1 MRALC
6 TGGSWHLA
14 ISVWLSQSGKNQR
27 LVREGVQRST
37 VQHADYRSTKTRK
50 SAQPGCCCCV
60 TALQHSLTAPEVLHP
75 HRLRQSERF
84 EDSKM
89 QRCRA
94 TWTRGSNA
102 SMQQNHAT
110 QPIQRRCS
118 STITT
123 SRRAGRSQLSTTACA
138 SRRTSVVHMAPRRS
152 GAEVK

>member
-1 MRALC
+1 MYVTACVSRISARRRHDTLC
-6 TGGSWHLA
+6 EPCAPEDPGTWQHRCGFRSLARTGGSCVKEFRDLLYSMRA
-14 ISVWLSQSGKNQR
+14 PGASRQGSQLNQ
-27 LVREGVQRST
+27 VV
-37 VQHADYRSTKTRK
+37 V
-50 SAQPGCCCCV
+50 
-60 TALQHSLTAPEVLHP
+60 LQHSLTAPEVLHL

-123 SRRAGRSQLSTTACA
+123 SRRAGRSQQL
-138 SRRTSVVHMAPRRS
+138 HAPPV
-152 GAEVK
+152 GLQ

>member
-6 TGGSWHLA
+6 TGGSWQHRCGFRSLA
-14 ISVWLSQSGKNQR
+14 RTGGSCVKEFKDLLYSMQTTGAPRQGSQLNQ
-27 LVREGVQRST
+27 VV
-37 VQHADYRSTKTRK
+37 V
-50 SAQPGCCCCV
+50 
-60 TALQHSLTAPEVLHP
+60 LQHSLTAPEVLHL

-138 SRRTSVVHMAPRRS
+138 SRRTSVVDMAPRRQWRRDRI
-152 GAEVK
+152 A